1 MQFTIF
7 YEMLVNVADKNQ
19 PLTTKHRAW
28 LDDAYDAVERIF
40 WARFLKGR
48 LALTQD

>member
-1 MQFTIF
+1 
-7 YEMLVNVADKNQ
+7 MLVNVAVENQ
-19 PLTTKHRAW
+19 PLTTKRRAW
-28 LDDAYDAVERIF
+28 LDHAYEAVERIS